1 MRPWLLSCSLLGLA
15 AHCAAQ
21 SLPAEFDHNRIRLVV
36 RADDGSTLKFYTDS
50 GGGFNA
56 ISRPVVD
63 RLKLASAG
71 QVEADGESLPLV
83 EFPAFVSRAGVPA
96 PLPDDWLH
104 GKLAVT
110 PTAMMGADGFLG

>member
-36 RADDGSTLKFYTDS
+36 HADDGSPLKFYTDS

-56 ISRPVVD
+56 ISQPVVD
-63 RLKLASAG
+63 RLKLAPAG
-71 QVEADGESLPLV
+71 KTEGDGESFPLV
-83 EFPAFVSRAGVPA
+83 EFPAFVVKAGVPA

-104 GKLAVT
+104 GNS
-110 PTAMMGADGFLG
+110 ADRACSTST